1 MPPTTSWLSNRNFGV
16 VIDAGSSGSRIQI
29 YSWKE
34 HGFVRQGKNESELH
48 ILPKIERGD
57 KFGLKWQLKVEP
69 GIKSGTFLFDLTNFL
84 YLSRKTIV
92 IILV

>member
-34 HGFVRQGKNESELH
+34 HEFVRQGKNESELH
-48 ILPKIERGD
+48 ILPIIERGD
-57 KFGLKWQLKVEP
+57 EFGLKWQLKVEP
-69 GIKSGTFLFDLTNFL
+69 GIKNQKSFF
-84 YLSRKTIV
+84 
-92 IILV
+92 IL

>member
-34 HGFVRQGKNESELH
+34 HEFVRQGKNESDLH
-48 ILPKIERGD
+48 I
-57 KFGLKWQLKVEP
+57 
-69 GIKSGTFLFDLTNFL
+69 SGRETG
-84 YLSRKTIV
+84 
-92 IILV
+92 

>member
-16 VIDAGSSGSRIQI
+16 VIDAGSSGSRVQI

-48 ILPKIERGD
+48 ILPRIERGD
-57 KFGLKWQLKVEP
+57 EFGLKWQLKVEP
-69 GIKSGTFLFDLTNFL
+69 GMKPKYYFSFLFNFL
-84 YLSRKTIV
+84 L
-92 IILV
+92 